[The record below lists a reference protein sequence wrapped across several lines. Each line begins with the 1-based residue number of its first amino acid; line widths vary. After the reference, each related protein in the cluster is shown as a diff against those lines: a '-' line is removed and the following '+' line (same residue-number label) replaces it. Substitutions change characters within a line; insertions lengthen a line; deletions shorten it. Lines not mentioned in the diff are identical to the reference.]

1 MQISFKDARHLGSL
15 VGILVVAIG
24 LFVLLRAA
32 VVPAGFGKYG
42 HYRAGGIDDNRARN
56 VKFAGQGECVY
67 CHDTQLEARNGGRH
81 KGISCEAC
89 HGPQAKHVASDG
101 KEKLPRP
108 DVKVICLNCHEKDA
122 AKPAFLPQVMKA
134 DHYTDVLC
142 SECHQ
147 PHNPKM

>member
-1 MQISFKDARHLGSL
+1 MQSGTVAGALGGAGRGLKLSHLVSTGNETDVDTAEL
-15 VGILVVAIG
+15 IDW
-24 LFVLLRAA
+24 FV
-32 VVPAGFGKYG
+32 
-42 HYRAGGIDDNRARN
+42 D
-56 VKFAGQGECVY
+56 
-67 CHDTQLEARNGGRH
+67 
-81 KGISCEAC
+81 
-89 HGPQAKHVASDG
+89 
-101 KEKLPRP
+101 RP